1 VRFVSKQPRE
11 GINVSAT
18 HPLADAGIL
27 IAGLGIAIF
36 LITLALVFFVEL
48 AVKLISPKAEIA
60 LFESWQAEGL
70 LVDRVEDDRQAQLQS
85 LLDRLREHAPPSD
98 YDIRLAVG
106 ASDDANALA
115 LPGGRIVVTRGL
127 LDQVESEN
135 ELALVLGH
143 ELGHFHHRDHLRGLG
158 RGVLLGVLLTIL
170 TGGDVAGLGSSVADL
185 TVRSF
190 GREQESQADEF
201 GLRLVYAEY
210 GHTAEAYRLF
220 ERWEQDQAPS
230 DAVSAYLSTHP
241 MPGNRVRAMQDF
253 VTDQG
258 WRANGRVTAL
268 PWSVGRETLMPEPD

>member
-85 LLDRLREHAPPSD
+85 
-98 YDIRLAVG
+98 
-106 ASDDANALA
+106 
-115 LPGGRIVVTRGL
+115 L